1 MVQEFQVII
10 FAGGAG
16 NRMYPLTEG
25 IPKNMLSVSNRPL
38 ISYQLELLERVGI
51 SGMNEILSDPLL
63 LHLCTMN
70 IIYHTVLKTTLQKIF
85 LAITL

>member
-1 MVQEFQVII
+1 MVQEFQVIL

-25 IPKNMLSVSNRPL
+25 IPKNMLPVANRPL

-51 SGMNEILSDPLL
+51 SGMKEILSYVCCFDLKRVIYLL
-63 LHLCTMN
+63 N
-70 IIYHTVLKTTLQKIF
+70 I
-85 LAITL
+85 